1 MSTPFLVGFSES
13 VVARLLDGGLVE
25 VEPGA
30 EARVVLF
37 VANWLGS
44 VARGGSLL
52 SNVEKALLACPE
64 VTECYADLDDLPGLV
79 EELRR

>member
-1 MSTPFLVGFSES
+1 MLDAE
-13 VVARLLDGGLVE
+13 LLE
-25 VEPGA
+25 VEAGA

-64 VTECYADLDDLPGLV
+64 VTEWYGDLDTLKGLV
-79 EELRR
+79 EDLRR